1 MKGIWN
7 FSRAAKTSWFVFFA
21 AIVTAPGG
29 AHAQAQIVFNNSNI
43 AAVENGP
50 TQATVFQLTAQ
61 TMLVRIMT
69 YHWNYGRGALPG
81 SIAIRSST
89 GQFFGPWQAMG
100 QPGQGGVPN
109 AYWFI
114 MPNVGLPPGVY
125 TIVDSDPATWAQ
137 NGGTGGAGIATV
149 EGYFQ

>member
-1 MKGIWN
+1 MKGIRT
-7 FSRAAKTSWFVFFA
+7 FSRAAQASCLLLLA
-21 AIVTAPGG
+21 AIATAPGV
-29 AHAQAQIVFNNSNI
+29 AHAQAQTIFNNGNI

-61 TMLVRIMT
+61 TTIVRVMT
-69 YHWNYGRGALPG
+69 YHWNYGQGALPG
-81 SIAIRSST
+81 TIAIRSTT
-89 GQFFGPWQAMG
+89 GQFYGPWQAMG

-125 TIVDSDPATWAQ
+125 MIVDSDPGTWSQ
-137 NGGTGGAGIATV
+137 NGGTGGAGIATI